1 MKRLLFGLLLVAGL
15 AACAK
20 EDTGATAS
28 DTIEPG
34 SGAEAVSTDTRY
46 GSTGGGTDP
55 TGTAPMTTDTTA
67 SGTVG
72 ANQDTTAG
80 TTGTDTTGTS
90 ATTTT

>member
-1 MKRLLFGLLLVAGL
+1 MKRLLPALLLVAL

-55 TGTAPMTTDTTA
+55 TGTAPMSTDTTA
-67 SGTVG
+67 SETIG
-72 ANQDTTAG
+72 ANRTA
-80 TTGTDTTGTS
+80 TTGTTTATSGTS